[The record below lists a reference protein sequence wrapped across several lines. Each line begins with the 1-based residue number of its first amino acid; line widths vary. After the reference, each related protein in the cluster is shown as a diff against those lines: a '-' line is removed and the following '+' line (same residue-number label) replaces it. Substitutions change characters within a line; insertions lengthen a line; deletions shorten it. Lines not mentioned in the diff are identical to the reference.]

1 MKDTLS
7 LLANI
12 GVVAGLFFLGIQ
24 IYQDQKLTRAQLT
37 SNLFNEENA
46 RRLVIMGE
54 DSAIVLAKVNDGE
67 PLTRS
72 ESIVAGAY
80 YDSRIGTWQRN
91 FQLEDLGLF
100 EGIWREG
107 FNLRHPVWEN
117 EFALNH
123 LQNRL
128 ESGIPGVSST
138 FMQILNDEASRIQA
152 MLVQTQAKG
161 MPDDA

>member
-67 PLTRS
+67 PLTRP
-72 ESIVAGAY
+72 ESIIAGAY

-91 FQLEDLGLF
+91 FQLENLGLF
-100 EGIWREG
+100 EGIWRED

-128 ESGIPGVSST
+128 DRGIPGLPNT
-138 FMQILNDEASRIQA
+138 FVQILIDEASRIQEILA
-152 MLVQTQAKG
+152 QNKG
-161 MPDDA
+161 SPDDA